1 MSFRGCWA
9 SFRRAGA
16 AVESSTDDS
25 SSIWIDGWMGSVP
38 GPRSSRDGQT
48 GGGAMFVECINDRR
62 FPCTF
67 HRDEHSFARHRQPA
81 GFADLCQV
89 NTLYS
94 KAKQSRNKSISSSSQ
109 NQKMQQPAGLR
120 GNYLSHAKTIAYW
133 SNANNATYVLDH
145 IIYFAAKVPL
155 AAF

>member
-1 MSFRGCWA
+1 MSFRGCWV
-9 SFRRAGA
+9 SFRRRAGAA

-38 GPRSSRDGQT
+38 GSRDGQT

-81 GFADLCQV
+81 GFADQV
-89 NTLYS
+89 NTLYY
-94 KAKQSRNKSISSSSQ
+94 KAKQSRNKSISSQ
-109 NQKMQQPAGLR
+109 NKKMQQPAGLR
-120 GNYLSHAKTIAYW
+120 GNYLSHAKTIAY
-133 SNANNATYVLDH
+133 
-145 IIYFAAKVPL
+145 
-155 AAF
+155 

>member
-89 NTLYS
+89 NTLCRVGINLYRLRLRTR
-94 KAKQSRNKSISSSSQ
+94 KCSSQ
-109 NQKMQQPAGLR
+109 PDSE
-120 GNYLSHAKTIAYW
+120 GNYLSHAKTIAY
-133 SNANNATYVLDH
+133 
-145 IIYFAAKVPL
+145 
-155 AAF
+155 